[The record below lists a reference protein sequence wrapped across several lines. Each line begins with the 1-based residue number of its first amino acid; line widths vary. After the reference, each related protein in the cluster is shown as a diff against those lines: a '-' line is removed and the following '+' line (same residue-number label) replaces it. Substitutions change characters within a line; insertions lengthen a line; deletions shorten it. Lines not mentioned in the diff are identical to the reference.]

1 MAEAFKVLIDK
12 TGKLFRVEGNA
23 GVIRARLP
31 DDIKSGNIYD
41 IFPEHVHSLV
51 SKILESVSSNTE
63 GRITDI
69 AVLTSSGSQ
78 RLFHL
83 TVKPDGA
90 VLWWF
95 DFVESDTVLEPAPET
110 TAEAPPPAEPSVIW
124 VDFFDSV
131 SYLID
136 QAPDDRPI
144 ELMMLS
150 FEALADPG
158 LTERLGKDGV
168 EGMRAAI
175 ESTLNS
181 KSLNG
186 QVGRL
191 DDNSYTIVTDGDTE
205 ADEIVGDVGEAASEF
220 GVSAEDLGA
229 RTQAVTLDKGV
240 DDEEIQGAL
249 SHIRRS
255 FLEDDDDEESMIGGG
270 GPISLSGVVADIE
283 ISKERIVNALNDG
296 SLELLRYPV
305 VALATGEAAIYL
317 VHGRLLIEGVAVEAS
332 RKLIM
337 GDYPGLTLHH
347 DTSMTREAARQVSAA
362 TAAGSPIDPIVID
375 VNASSLGEPEF
386 APAIAGILEE
396 FSVAAGS
403 IGFRTL
409 ALNLTQQSSP
419 RYLGLL
425 ELLARGH
432 PVWLTRFASAV
443 TGSTLDGAYIEVAVT
458 YLQRLCS
465 STDGYGLV
473 QQLLDV
479 WRTAHVRM
487 VAMDVQTDEQL
498 KFIGEL
504 GIEYAVGPAAAAIS

>member
-1 MAEAFKVLIDK
+1 MADAFKVLIDK
-12 TGKLFRVEGNA
+12 TGKLFRAEGNV
-23 GVIRARLP
+23 GVVRARLP
-31 DDIKSGNIYD
+31 EDIKNGSVYD
-41 IFPEHVHSLV
+41 IFPDEGHPLV
-51 SKILESVSSNTE
+51 AKILGSVSSNTE
-63 GRITDI
+63 GRISDI
-69 AVLTSSGSQ
+69 AILTSSGSK

-95 DFVESDTVLEPAPET
+95 EFMESDTVLDTEP
-110 TAEAPPPAEPSVIW
+110 EAPPPAEPTVIW

-168 EGMRAAI
+168 EDMRAAI

-205 ADEIVGDVGEAASEF
+205 ADEVVVDVGQATSEF

-240 DDEEIQGAL
+240 DQEQMQGAL

-255 FLEDDDDEESMIGGG
+255 FLEDDDDDEDSMISGAGA
-270 GPISLSGVVADIE
+270 ISLSGVVADIE

-296 SLELLRYPV
+296 NLELLRYPV
-305 VALATGEAAIYL
+305 VALSTGDAAIYL

-347 DTSMTREAARQVSAA
+347 DTAMTREAARQVSAA
-362 TAAGSPIDPIVID
+362 AAAGSPIDPIVID

-396 FSVAAGS
+396 FGVAAGS

-409 ALNLTQQSSP
+409 ALDLTRQSSP
-419 RYLGLL
+419 SYLGLL
-425 ELLARGH
+425 ELLGRGH

-443 TGSTLDGAYIEVAVT
+443 TGSTLEGAYIEVTVT
-458 YLQRLCS
+458 YLQRLCGS
-465 STDGYGLV
+465 ADGYGLV

-479 WRTAHVRM
+479 WRAAQVRM

-498 KFIGEL
+498 KFVSEL